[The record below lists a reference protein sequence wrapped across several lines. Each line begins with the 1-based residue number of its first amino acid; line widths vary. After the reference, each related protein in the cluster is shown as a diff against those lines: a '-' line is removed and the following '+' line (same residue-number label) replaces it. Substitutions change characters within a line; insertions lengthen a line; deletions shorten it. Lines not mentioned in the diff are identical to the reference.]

1 MLDLMGKATFTAEQI
16 SAMKSA
22 LDAYG
27 LPMPQFK
34 RIGGLLAEELPVDE
48 AAFHAAIM
56 AINDA
61 LDGPDASK
69 TLKALNNPNAC
80 LQDVD
85 PDPGNIF
92 SSVDTLI
99 AKWIS
104 KLTKFDLDP
113 SKKYHLVLVASK
125 EKKVRAANNK
135 SFDLD
140 TKSIDVYDELLT
152 QEEIQSHIDK
162 INQLLALE
170 RVEGK
175 ISKKL
180 VAVRTVWKFHDF
192 PITQILREMNF
203 GESRSSKTAVF
214 AFFEGLSV

>member
-1 MLDLMGKATFTAEQI
+1 MCERVPGSVSEFAKVCRSKDCSFHYILTSMTLTSLTTNFFLFYWLGAISQNPFWECFKIFTSTYLQFCLSSRSLFLYRLGKAPPMLDLMGKATFTAEQI

-80 LQDVD
+80 LQDID
-85 PDPGNIF
+85 PDPGTLL
-92 SSVDTLI
+92 SHSV
-99 AKWIS
+99 
-104 KLTKFDLDP
+104 
-113 SKKYHLVLVASK
+113 
-125 EKKVRAANNK
+125 EK
-135 SFDLD
+135 SEFLCHSEF
-140 TKSIDVYDELLT
+140 T
-152 QEEIQSHIDK
+152 
-162 INQLLALE
+162 
-170 RVEGK
+170 
-175 ISKKL
+175 
-180 VAVRTVWKFHDF
+180 
-192 PITQILREMNF
+192 
-203 GESRSSKTAVF
+203 
-214 AFFEGLSV
+214 

>member
-69 TLKALNNPNAC
+69 TLKVLNNPNAC
-80 LQDVD
+80 LQDID
-85 PDPGNIF
+85 PDPG
-92 SSVDTLI
+92 TL
-99 AKWIS
+99 
-104 KLTKFDLDP
+104 P
-113 SKKYHLVLVASK
+113 P
-125 EKKVRAANNK
+125 
-135 SFDLD
+135 SFDVLFA
-140 TKSIDVYDELLT
+140 KC
-152 QEEIQSHIDK
+152 
-162 INQLLALE
+162 
-170 RVEGK
+170 
-175 ISKKL
+175 
-180 VAVRTVWKFHDF
+180 
-192 PITQILREMNF
+192 
-203 GESRSSKTAVF
+203 SS
-214 AFFEGLSV
+214 

>member
-1 MLDLMGKATFTAEQI
+1 MQFCLSSRSLFLYRLGKAPPMLDLMGKATFTAEQI

-80 LQDVD
+80 LQDID
-85 PDPGNIF
+85 PDPG
-92 SSVDTLI
+92 T
-99 AKWIS
+99 
-104 KLTKFDLDP
+104 
-113 SKKYHLVLVASK
+113 
-125 EKKVRAANNK
+125 
-135 SFDLD
+135 
-140 TKSIDVYDELLT
+140 
-152 QEEIQSHIDK
+152 
-162 INQLLALE
+162 
-170 RVEGK
+170 
-175 ISKKL
+175 
-180 VAVRTVWKFHDF
+180 
-192 PITQILREMNF
+192 
-203 GESRSSKTAVF
+203 
-214 AFFEGLSV
+214 